1 LRDLPGAVTGVVAVL
16 RESLIAPQRAG
27 DTMPN
32 FDATV
37 SRPPLVLL
45 VDPILA
51 SRHSMWRVLSRG
63 FGVIEAGNATAARAW
78 MTRRPDIDAL
88 VVEDDLPDERGLEFV
103 RGLAKAKHPIVSRA
117 IVLSRRSATPAS
129 SAPHG
134 ATLIER
140 GDLREVLSKLA
151 TWILTRDAMLGRA
164 LLREA
169 ERFQA

>member
-1 LRDLPGAVTGVVAVL
+1 
-16 RESLIAPQRAG
+16 
-27 DTMPN
+27 MPN

-63 FGVIEAGNATAARAW
+63 FGVLEAGSAAAARTW
-78 MTRRPDIDAL
+78 MARRPDIDAL

-103 RGLAKAKHPIVSRA
+103 RGLARDRHPIASRA
-117 IVLSRRSATPAS
+117 IVLARPS
-129 SAPHG
+129 SASTTAMVG
-134 ATLIER
+134 ATLLDR
-140 GDLREVLSKLA
+140 GDLRGVLSKLA
-151 TWILTRDAMLGRA
+151 TWILTRDAILARS